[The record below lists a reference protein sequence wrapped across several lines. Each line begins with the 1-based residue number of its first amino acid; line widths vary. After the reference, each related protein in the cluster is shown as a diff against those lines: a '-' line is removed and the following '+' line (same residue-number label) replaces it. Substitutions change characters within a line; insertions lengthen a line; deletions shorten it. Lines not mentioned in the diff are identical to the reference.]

1 MTTAT
6 ETKTTAPGKGLPGG
20 FPFAALLPGNK
31 DWENTSKQM
40 LQTWKEQLDTSLRL
54 IDAAVQGALE
64 MRSSQLA
71 AAMET
76 HARDLDAEKLVTRAK
91 SASDLLAIQ
100 LNWMTGNL
108 ERSMAYWNLMFQAA
122 SDANTK
128 LLQLLRE
135 HSPADS
141 GEREKARTPSP

>member
-1 MTTAT
+1 
-6 ETKTTAPGKGLPGG
+6 
-20 FPFAALLPGNK
+20 
-31 DWENTSKQM
+31 
-40 LQTWKEQLDTSLRL
+40 
-54 IDAAVQGALE
+54 
-64 MRSSQLA
+64 
-71 AAMET
+71 
-76 HARDLDAEKLVTRAK
+76 VTRAK